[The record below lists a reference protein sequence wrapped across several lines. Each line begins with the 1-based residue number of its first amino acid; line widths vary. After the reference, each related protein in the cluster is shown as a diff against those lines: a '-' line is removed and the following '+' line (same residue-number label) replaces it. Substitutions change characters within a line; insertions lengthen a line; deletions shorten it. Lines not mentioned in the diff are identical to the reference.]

1 MPEVSVIIPTYNS
14 AQFLD
19 EALQSVFDQTFK
31 DFEVIVIDDGS
42 TDQTKQVLEKYG
54 DRIRYIFQENGGP
67 AKARNRGI
75 KESSGKYVAFLD
87 ADDVWLPL
95 KLEKQVNTFRH
106 HPELA
111 MVFTEHSSF
120 NEKGVFQTSLGKKK
134 KLLNGD
140 IARNIFLHSGVATPT
155 VMVRKEVFS
164 KIGLFEEELQMA
176 EDDNMWIR
184 IAANFKVELIDESL
198 VKRRVHPQSMTIDQR
213 KLFESVKKNINFLDC
228 RYSGVKERIQKAIP
242 LKFSQVEFD
251 QGYYYFERG
260 DVASARKAFAKAIRY
275 HMFNWKSYL
284 YFFSC
289 FLPKKAIQTVKWLK
303 RRIPTSFTTGASCD
317 E

>member
-1 MPEVSVIIPTYNS
+1 MT
-14 AQFLD
+14 
-19 EALQSVFDQTFK
+19 
-31 DFEVIVIDDGS
+31 S

-75 KESSGKYVAFLD
+75 KESFGKYVAFLD
-87 ADDVWLPL
+87 ADDIWLPL
-95 KLEKQVNTFRH
+95 KLEKQVNAFRQ
-106 HPELA
+106 HPEVA

-120 NEKGVFQTSLGKKK
+120 NEKGVYQTSLGKKK

-155 VMVRKEVFS
+155 VMVRKDVFN

-198 VKRRVHPQSMTIDQR
+198 LKRRVHSQSTTIDQR
-213 KLFESVKKNINFLDC
+213 KLFECVKKNINYLVC
-228 RYSGVKERIQKAIP
+228 R
-242 LKFSQVEFD
+242 
-251 QGYYYFERG
+251 
-260 DVASARKAFAKAIRY
+260 
-275 HMFNWKSYL
+275 
-284 YFFSC
+284 
-289 FLPKKAIQTVKWLK
+289 
-303 RRIPTSFTTGASCD
+303 
-317 E
+317 